1 MTSPPEA
8 REIMVLLSTMAGP
21 EIERLVSLTETVVL
35 PRGTKVLD
43 AIARAKLEVDD
54 GGGVRLSNFDMELD
68 APDPAEYCVGIEIEC
83 AR

>member
-1 MTSPPEA
+1 M
-8 REIMVLLSTMAGP
+8 MDLLSTMAGP
-21 EIERLVSLTETVVL
+21 AIERLVPLTETVVL

-43 AIARAKLEVDD
+43 AIAREKLEVDD
-54 GGGVRLSNFDMELD
+54 GGVRLLNFDMELD